1 MGLPSE
7 EKYLFLKKKKKLID
21 IYSFR
26 IKGDRF
32 IVLEAVSVFSNCS
45 GFVYSWPRRM
55 DPQVKDHRIHC
66 FFSMTWRCGKDVNL
80 DHGKQ
85 KWVILSNKNI
95 NIEKNVHL

>member
-45 GFVYSWPRRM
+45 GFVYS
-55 DPQVKDHRIHC
+55 
-66 FFSMTWRCGKDVNL
+66 
-80 DHGKQ
+80 
-85 KWVILSNKNI
+85 
-95 NIEKNVHL
+95 